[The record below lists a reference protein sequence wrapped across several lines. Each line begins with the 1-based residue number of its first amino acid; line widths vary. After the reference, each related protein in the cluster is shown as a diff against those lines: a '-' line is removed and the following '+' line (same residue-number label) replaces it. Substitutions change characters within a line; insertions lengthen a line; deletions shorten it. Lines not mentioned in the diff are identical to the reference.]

1 MGEDPS
7 EAEEPRKA
15 GSLPEAPFPNPPL
28 RPVSWEVEE
37 EEEAEEDEEG
47 GKNKYL
53 AREYALNAANSDPT
67 RMTPP
72 RSSLVRLAKKAPMS
86 G

>member
-15 GSLPEAPFPNPPL
+15 GSLPEAPFPYPPL
-28 RPVSWEVEE
+28 RPLSREVEE
-37 EEEAEEDEEG
+37 EAEAEAEEEG
-47 GKNKYL
+47 EKNKNL
-53 AREYALNAANSDPT
+53 AREYALKAANSDPA

-72 RSSLVRLAKKAPMS
+72 RSSLVRLAKKAPVS